1 MPAIRSL
8 VGLGLLWL
16 VMVARQLVFYK
27 YASVNTR
34 PAFEYPQALT
44 ELTDKTAIDPNFAV
58 IELNEV
64 ATAVTVLS
72 VGSST
77 QPAKLQL
84 LALRDADHRPS
95 QWRPGTRLGPLP
107 LLDGEYPADVT
118 HVVIWP
124 DGIAAQDTHAN
135 APRLGRL
142 SSFLRQKVG
151 AYVTFEPLF
160 QPDMRE
166 RLEQLRGQFRG
177 VELSMSSQHP
187 VDENRGA
194 FQMLLPAVHGQRA
207 PSVGVRLGMG
217 RYGPR
222 DRYLDS
228 PTEEAIFKIAE
239 HAYDQVD
246 TLIVRGRNRVT
257 GKTDVVNFLGE
268 RLHVE
273 VDIAARSDV
282 PALPEETLAFRE
294 IDVAYRD
301 FLAQDMFEKAIV
313 AQAMRTR

>member
-1 MPAIRSL
+1 
-8 VGLGLLWL
+8 
-16 VMVARQLVFYK
+16 
-27 YASVNTR
+27 
-34 PAFEYPQALT
+34 
-44 ELTDKTAIDPNFAV
+44 
-58 IELNEV
+58 
-64 ATAVTVLS
+64 
-72 VGSST
+72 
-77 QPAKLQL
+77 
-84 LALRDADHRPS
+84 
-95 QWRPGTRLGPLP
+95 
-107 LLDGEYPADVT
+107 
-118 HVVIWP
+118 
-124 DGIAAQDTHAN
+124 
-135 APRLGRL
+135 
-142 SSFLRQKVG
+142 
-151 AYVTFEPLF
+151 
-160 QPDMRE
+160 
-166 RLEQLRGQFRG
+166 
-177 VELSMSSQHP
+177 
-187 VDENRGA
+187 
-194 FQMLLPAVHGQRA
+194 
-207 PSVGVRLGMG
+207 MG